1 LNAQATIEDDRK
13 KARYFPIRFK
23 ALELA
28 VRLDA
33 GREDLWNVFLVQ
45 VSNILS
51 PVIHDKGK
59 GSGKRGNARR
69 SKEVVTNHNEPS

>member
-51 PVIHDKGK
+51 PVIHDKR
-59 GSGKRGNARR
+59 KRKREER
-69 SKEVVTNHNEPS
+69 KRKKEQRGRD